1 MAPWPNTDT
10 VEAKGQAAVRVDE
23 LEQVHPERPTVFA
36 VAPVRTRSRVPRLV
50 VIAVAV
56 GVVAFLAGIQVGAA
70 GAAEPTPPSAP
81 VATSAPVP
89 VATPLSV
96 FDPPGSSSFART
108 FRPADLVA
116 GLADGAGCVTGSG
129 QKVVPRTRQD
139 GSRLTFVQHWMTF
152 CPLGAE
158 RRQTFLLAVIDA
170 LVQRVPSQTYGHST
184 SALGSGNALFPY
196 AEYPYVGTVTLS
208 ADAAG
213 SGFEIVI
220 TLEERLGQ

>member
-1 MAPWPNTDT
+1 MK
-10 VEAKGQAAVRVDE
+10 AKGQAPVRVDE

-56 GVVAFLAGIQVGAA
+56 GVVAFLAGVQVGAA
-70 GAAEPTPPSAP
+70 GATGPSLPTPLPPSFAP
-81 VATSAPVP
+81 APSP
-89 VATPLSV
+89 APSPAATPLPT
-96 FDPPGSSSFART
+96 FDPPGSSSFARA
-108 FRPADLVA
+108 FRPAELVA

-129 QKVVPRTRQD
+129 QKVVPRTLQE

-152 CPLGAE
+152 CPLEEE
-158 RRQTFLLAVIDA
+158 RRQTFVLAVIDA
-170 LVQRVPSQTYGHST
+170 LVQQVPSQTYGHST
-184 SALGSGNALFPY
+184 GAIGAASALFPY
-196 AEYPYVGTVTLS
+196 AEHPYVGTVALS

-213 SGFEIVI
+213 MGYEIVI

>member
-1 MAPWPNTDT
+1 MEVKRQAP
-10 VEAKGQAAVRVDE
+10 VRVDE

-56 GVVAFLAGIQVGAA
+56 GVLAFLAGLQVGAA
-70 GAAEPTPPSAP
+70 GATEPALPSPPLPSSAP
-81 VATSAPVP
+81 SPSPA
-89 VATPLSV
+89 ATPLPA
-96 FDPPGSSSFART
+96 FDPPGSSSFARA
-108 FRPADLVA
+108 FRPAKLVA

-152 CPLGAE
+152 CPLEAE
-158 RRQTFLLAVIDA
+158 RRQTFVLAVIDA
-170 LVQRVPSQTYGHST
+170 LVQQVPSQTYGHST
-184 SALGSGNALFPY
+184 GALGAGSALFPY

-213 SGFEIVI
+213 MGYEIVI